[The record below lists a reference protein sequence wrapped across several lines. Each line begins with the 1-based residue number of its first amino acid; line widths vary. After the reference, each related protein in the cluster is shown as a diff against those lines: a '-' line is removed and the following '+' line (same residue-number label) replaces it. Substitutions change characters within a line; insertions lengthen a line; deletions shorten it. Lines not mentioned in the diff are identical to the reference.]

1 MTRKRVASPLPSLHR
16 PRLSA
21 ELVRS
26 LEAQGQGRSRGRR
39 GVAAAVPGARM
50 PAKSEVF
57 ARLGEEV
64 RGVRLGQGCSAG
76 ALARRCGISRSMLSR
91 IENGQASPSVDTLQS
106 LAEALEVPVS
116 RFFCRRNGRPDLSFV
131 PAGAGIHIDRM
142 GEVAGFRYELLGH
155 LLSGNLCVEPYLVR
169 LEAGA
174 PPFAD
179 FQQPGLQFVYL
190 LSGRLRYRHGARVLE
205 MSPGD
210 ALLFEARAPHG
221 VEQVLAEPVNYLAVT
236 LAVRE

>member
-1 MTRKRVASPLPSLHR
+1 MAH
-16 PRLSA
+16 
-21 ELVRS
+21 
-26 LEAQGQGRSRGRR
+26 G
-39 GVAAAVPGARM
+39 

-57 ARLGEEV
+57 AQLGEELRCV
-64 RGVRLGQGCSAG
+64 RIGQGLSAG
-76 ALARRCGISRSMLSR
+76 ELARRCGLSRSMLSR
-91 IENGQASPSVDTLQS
+91 IENGQTSPSVDTLQS
-106 LAEALEVPVS
+106 LAEALEVSVA

-131 PAGAGIHIDRM
+131 PAGAGIRVDRM

-169 LEAGA
+169 LQAGA

-205 MSPGD
+205 MGPGD
-210 ALLFEARAPHG
+210 ALLFEGRAPHG
-221 VEQVLAEPVNYLAVT
+221 VEAVLAEPVSYLAVT
-236 LAVRE
+236 LAARQ